1 MNTNVNNPKP
11 ADLPQLSEQNRAIL
25 ENPRAIIDKFLAEP
39 GENQSVEIYRQQLK
53 DRFNNGFKPNVKY
66 LRAIRALGELIPD
79 LEIAFLCFELSEL
92 ENNPKLYGQ
101 VQKDELLFKAA
112 RVAKDLQSPVAH
124 QLATLSPSLFRDL
137 IDSTN
142 DGATI
147 ERLCLVRPPED
158 LPAATDRLGYK
169 FTSILYQ
176 KFAHEPKQ
184 ARDIFDTVSELIK
197 ALDQYSDPAFAAQ
210 VFESASKFD
219 SKVVKRLLRMFAYLS
234 VHHSEYIRVPS
245 DTNQDEVSFD
255 NSIVFGNDPED
266 VRYLEKLLILLKPH
280 ERDQLRNLI
289 KDFLGKYPFFEE
301 AVNALRVEEISILTR
316 KNLSK
321 QLKYTNDFLEDLEAL
336 ENNLQEPQVQ
346 LSLDSTNIYFTHYY
360 SPSTSRVIR
369 FPHLRYAITLDEIYT
384 QVLVGKNFSYVESL
398 NAPKSLV
405 PRVQA
410 LKDRL
415 EIIAEKVK
423 VQIAKKFE
431 DLIPE
436 IVANA
441 CKNYQGKNVDN
452 LEKTKEKIQE
462 LDNQIKN
469 IQNNY
474 SWNDKIF
481 PDQMEKVKQAL
492 ITAMYQLKAEL
503 EISLFPKM
511 LQQKQAKFR
520 EAELEYHR
528 STIEAKIKFLLA
540 KFNLLLNIDT
550 DDIEIDIHSSENGE
564 MTYDH
569 VMDMSIL
576 GEAEKKITYEVG
588 ADPKF
593 REFKEKAIDLII
605 PHEVAH
611 LLIHLPDQFSEFKKL
626 HNTEYSNAKT
636 GLTEDVVKLFN
647 HYIQESIVDG
657 VGLDIIFKCGGINSG
672 PVQKSAALMSL
683 SSAMENL
690 RQALDFQY
698 AHDPDERLVNDIR
711 MLAIIDILI
720 EDVEKNEQAE
730 EFFSGLYHSR
740 QEFIKSLEKANQDP
754 DLQLSAT
761 QITNIRNLMKKA
773 IKHGQTAKYSNPNE
787 RD

>member
-1 MNTNVNNPKP
+1 MTTNINTPRQTG
-11 ADLPQLSEQNRAIL
+11 LPQLSEQNRAIL
-25 ENPRAIIDKFLAEP
+25 ENPRAIIDKFLAVP
-39 GENQSVEIYRQQLK
+39 NENESVEIYRQQLK

-79 LEIAFLCFELSEL
+79 SEIAFLCFELSEL
-92 ENNPKLYGQ
+92 ANKPKLYGQ
-101 VQKDELLFKAA
+101 VQKNELLFKAA

-137 IDSTN
+137 IDSTD

-147 ERLCLVRPPED
+147 ERLCLVRPPEN
-158 LPAATDRLGYK
+158 LPAAIDRLGDK

-176 KFAHEPKQ
+176 KFAHEPKH
-184 ARDIFDTVSELIK
+184 AREVFDTVSEVIK
-197 ALDQYSDPAFAAQ
+197 ALDQYSEPAFAAQ
-210 VFESASKFD
+210 IFKSASKLGP
-219 SKVVKRLLRMFAYLS
+219 KVVKRLLRMFAYLS
-234 VHHSEYIRVPS
+234 VHYSESIRVPS
-245 DTNQDEVSFD
+245 DTNLDEVSFD

-289 KDFLGKYPFFEE
+289 KDFLGKFPFFEE
-301 AVNALRVEEISILTR
+301 AVNALRVEEISELTR

-321 QLKYTNDFLEDLEAL
+321 QLKYSNDFLEDLEEL

-360 SPSTSRVIR
+360 SPSTSRVIK
-369 FPHLRYAITLDEIYT
+369 FPHLRHSISLNEISREAM
-384 QVLVGKNFSYVESL
+384 VGKNFSNLDTY

-441 CKNYQGKNVDN
+441 CKNYQGKNVDTV
-452 LEKTKEKIQE
+452 EKTKEKMQE
-462 LDNQIKN
+462 LDNRIKD
-469 IQNNY
+469 IQKNY

-492 ITAMYQLKAEL
+492 ITAMFQLKAEL

-511 LQQKQAKFR
+511 LQQQEAKFR
-520 EAELEYHR
+520 AAELEYH
-528 STIEAKIKFLLA
+528 SSIIKAKIKFLLA
-540 KFNLLLNIDT
+540 KFSLLLNLST
-550 DDIEIDIHSSENGE
+550 DDIEVDIHTSEKGE

-569 VMDMSIL
+569 VMDWTSI
-576 GEAEKKITYEVG
+576 GRDKKITYEVG

-605 PHEVAH
+605 PHEVGH
-611 LLIHLPDQFSEFKKL
+611 LLVDLSHEHQQFKRANQSEYT
-626 HNTEYSNAKT
+626 HAER
-636 GLTEDVVKLFN
+636 GLQKSVHKLFD
-647 HYIQESIVDG
+647 HSVKEAIIDG
-657 VGLDIIFKCGGINSG
+657 VGLGLVFKCGGTNSS
-672 PVQKSAALMSL
+672 PVQKSVTLMSL
-683 SSAMENL
+683 SSAMQNL
-690 RQALDFQY
+690 QQALDFQY
-698 AHDPDERLVNDIR
+698 NHDSDERLVMSIR
-711 MLAIIDILI
+711 MLAITDILI

-730 EFFSGLYHSR
+730 EFFSGLYLSR
-740 QEFIKSLEKANQDP
+740 QQFITSIEKANQNP
-754 DLQLSAT
+754 DLQLSAA
-761 QITNIRNLMKKA
+761 QITNIRNLLKKA
-773 IKHGQTAKYSNPNE
+773 LLHGQKVEYSSSNTQE
-787 RD
+787 

>member
-1 MNTNVNNPKP
+1 MNTNVNNPKL

-25 ENPRAIIDKFLAEP
+25 ENPRVIIDKFLAEP
-39 GENQSVEIYRQQLK
+39 AENQSVEIYRQQLK

-92 ENNPKLYGQ
+92 ANKPKLYGQ
-101 VQKDELLFKAA
+101 VQKNELLFKAA

-147 ERLCLVRPPED
+147 ERLCLLRPPEY
-158 LPAATDRLGYK
+158 LSASTDRLGYK
-169 FTSILYQ
+169 FASILHQ
-176 KFAHEPKQ
+176 KFAHEPKY
-184 ARDIFDTVSELIK
+184 ASEVFDTVKEVIK
-197 ALDQYSDPAFAAQ
+197 VLNQYSDPSFAAQ
-210 VFESASKFD
+210 VFESASKIVPK
-219 SKVVKRLLRMFAYLS
+219 SLKRLLRMFAYLS
-234 VHHSEYIRVPS
+234 VHYSEHVKVPS

-266 VRYLEKLLILLKPH
+266 IKYLEKLLIVLTPND
-280 ERDQLRNLI
+280 RDQLRKQI
-289 KDFLGKYPFFEE
+289 KDFLSKYPFFEE

-321 QLKYTNDFLEDLEAL
+321 QLKYTNDFLEDLEEL
-336 ENNLQEPQVQ
+336 ENNLQEPKVQ

-360 SPSTSRVIR
+360 SPSTSRVIK
-369 FPHLRYAITLDEIYT
+369 FPHLKHSISLNEISSEAM
-384 QVLVGKNFSYVESL
+384 VGKNFSHLDIY

-436 IVANA
+436 IAANA
-441 CKNYQGKNVDN
+441 CKNYQGKNVDTV
-452 LEKTKEKIQE
+452 EKTKEKMQE
-462 LDNQIKN
+462 LDNRIKD
-469 IQNNY
+469 IQKNY

-492 ITAMYQLKAEL
+492 ITAMFQLKAEL

-511 LQQKQAKFR
+511 LQQKEAKFR
-520 EAELEYHR
+520 EAELEYH
-528 STIEAKIKFLLA
+528 SSIITAKINFLLA
-540 KFNLLLNIDT
+540 KLNLLLNIDT
-550 DDIEIDIHSSENGE
+550 DDIEVDVHTSEHGE

-569 VMDMSIL
+569 VKDFSTS
-576 GEAEKKITYEVG
+576 GRDKKITYEVG

-593 REFKEKAIDLII
+593 REFKERAIDLII
-605 PHEVAH
+605 PHEVGH
-611 LLIHLPDQFSEFKKL
+611 LLVDLPEEYNQFRGQYFDQYTEAKK
-626 HNTEYSNAKT
+626 
-636 GLTEDVVKLFN
+636 GLTEDVLKLFH
-647 HYIQESIVDG
+647 HYVQESIIDG
-657 VGLDIIFKCGGINSG
+657 IAIDLVFKCGGTNSG
-672 PVQKSAALMSL
+672 PVQKSFALMSL

-698 AHDPDERLVNDIR
+698 AHDLDERLVNGIR
-711 MLAIIDILI
+711 ILAIIDILI

-730 EFFSGLYHSR
+730 ELFSGLYHSR
-740 QEFIKSLEKANQDP
+740 LEFTKSLEKANQAP
-754 DLQLSAT
+754 SLQLSVT

-773 IKHGQTAKYSNPNE
+773 IKHGLVAKYANPNE